1 MESMNPGPANL
12 KPSLCGE
19 CQLEPP
25 ACACTVEGQVAISQV
40 RSETHRARVE
50 ALARTGEP
58 LTEIGRSYNV
68 RFRSHF

>member
-1 MESMNPGPANL
+1 MESMKSRAREPETEPL
-12 KPSLCGE
+12 WRMP
-19 CQLEPP
+19 EPP
-25 ACACTVEGQVAISQV
+25 ACACTVEGQVAISEV

-68 RFRSHF
+68 RFGCAP

>member
-25 ACACTVEGQVAISQV
+25 ASAYTVEGQVAISQV
-40 RSETHRARVE
+40 DPRPTAPE
-50 ALARTGEP
+50 GKP
-58 LTEIGRSYNV
+58 
-68 RFRSHF
+68 

>member
-1 MESMNPGPANL
+1 MESMKPGPANL

-40 RSETHRARVE
+40 RSETHRAE
-50 ALARTGEP
+50 WKP
-58 LTEIGRSYNV
+58 
-68 RFRSHF
+68 